1 MYWLTY
7 SVSGTVFGDLMQ
19 TESGH
24 QAADPE
30 GETAGLAV
38 SLSEPLA
45 DSKAKSQLPLSS
57 FVKTTNVLFQPP
69 LGLSG
74 GGKSWAESC
83 SGI

>member
-1 MYWLTY
+1 ML
-7 SVSGTVFGDLMQ
+7 GTVFGDLMQ
-19 TESGH
+19 TESQSGQ

-38 SLSEPLA
+38 SLSAPLA

-69 LGLSG
+69 SGLSG
-74 GGKSWAESC
+74 GRRSWVESC